1 MPSTFR
7 YTLGA
12 YFFFNDMEY
21 KKHRF
26 NIYPEM
32 QPEEFERLRA
42 NIFANGYDKSYPIWI
57 FEGEIIDGW
66 NRYRAC
72 DSLGIEPYIQHFEGS
87 AIDAM
92 QLVIRSNDRRDLNSS
107 QRAII
112 AVEAEEVVAALKAEA
127 AKRYAENVGRPTKE
141 KEIVSVAEKS
151 KNQKAEPLQW
161 GYNIHSIYD
170 LNKKESVEKIPPINP
185 KQNKVR
191 TQLAEAF
198 GTNPRYISDAFKL
211 KKESPEIAEQVKAG
225 KKTLPEVKKEQ
236 KFIALK
242 QAQKEKELTEIA
254 EVKNVPIVSLTD
266 CRKYLCLIED
276 QSIDLILTDPPY
288 LTEFDKSDFGQFI
301 ESWLYDLLAKLKP
314 TGRAFICTGAYPDEM
329 LIYLRAFQ
337 KTDFIIDAPL
347 IWTYRNTLGQTPR
360 MKYNLNYQL
369 IWHLYRNSSN
379 ELDTSI
385 TNEMFS
391 IQDINAPDG
400 RQGNRLHTW
409 QKPDELANRLVR
421 HASKPGDKV
430 LDIFACTG
438 TFLLAAA
445 KAGRQA
451 LGCEI
456 NSENIKI
463 AEGRGCKIG

>member
-1 MPSTFR
+1 
-7 YTLGA
+7 
-12 YFFFNDMEY
+12 MEY

-42 NIFANGYDKSYPIWI
+42 NIFANGYDKRYPIWL

-92 QLVIRSNDRRDLNSS
+92 QLVVRSNDRRDLNSS
-107 QRAII
+107 QRAMI
-112 AVEAEEVVAALKAEA
+112 AIEAEEIVAALKAEA
-127 AKRYAENVGRPTKE
+127 KARHLQGVKTGGEIAGNNRPKD
-141 KEIVSVAEKS
+141 IS
-151 KNQKAEPLQW
+151 
-161 GYNIHSIYD
+161 Y
-170 LNKKESVEKIPPINP
+170 VEKIPQSNP
-185 KQNKVR
+185 EQNKVR
-191 TQLAEAF
+191 TQLAETF

-211 KKESPEIAEQVKAG
+211 KKENPEIAEQVKAG

-236 KFIALK
+236 KFVALK

-254 EVKNVPIVSLTD
+254 EAKNVPTISLAD
-266 CRKYLCLIED
+266 CRKYLYSIQD

-288 LTEFDKSDFGQFI
+288 LTEFEKSDFGQFI